1 VLLKPQLTYLKTL
14 YENWHEHRV
23 PRLSAGLAYYT
34 IFSLAPILVLLTAG
48 VSLVLGE
55 SDVQI
60 RLFAKVQEVYGD
72 RVLSIVQEL
81 VEGFLRPGAGRFA
94 TVISAI
100 TILYGSTRVF
110 VQLQDA
116 LNAIWEVETRVRLTI
131 FARLRRRSQRDCCF
145 LWSWSSFLRFRPW
158 PLSLAPCRASSSSGE
173 SLISWSRGC

>member
-1 VLLKPQLTYLKTL
+1 MLLKPQLTYLKTL

-145 LWSWSSFLRFRPW
+145 LWSWSSFLRFRP
-158 PLSLAPCRASSSSGE
+158 
-173 SLISWSRGC
+173 